1 MITVEQ
7 FVDVLKH
14 IKNKEG
20 FIYYHNGVFDYFIGS
35 IIVLNG
41 YVIFLKSMFK
51 SESLNIRELVET
63 REISKKI
70 VGSIVKHINSR
81 EPENVVILG
90 MDMVGALLAARIAFE
105 LKFPMSYFVSVKNE
119 RYNS

>member
-7 FVDVLKH
+7 FIDVLKH

-20 FIYYHNGVFDYFIGS
+20 AIYYNNGVFDYFIGS

-51 SESLNIRELVET
+51 SESLNIRELV
-63 REISKKI
+63 SKLLSQCEPHYKI
-70 VGSIVKHINSR
+70 LIIGSKCYMVNSIND
-81 EPENVVILG
+81 VVANKLG
-90 MDMVGALLAARIAFE
+90 VRIKCTE
-105 LKFPMSYFVSVKNE
+105 YKSTNDSL
-119 RYNS
+119 